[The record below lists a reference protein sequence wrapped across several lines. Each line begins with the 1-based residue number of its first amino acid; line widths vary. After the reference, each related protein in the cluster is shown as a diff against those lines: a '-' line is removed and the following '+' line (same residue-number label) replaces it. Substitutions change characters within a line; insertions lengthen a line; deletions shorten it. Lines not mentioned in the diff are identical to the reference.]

1 MKFEIEPIRG
11 TKIGDRL
18 ILLIM
23 VFRISIN
30 SLGHKIRNDEEL
42 VLNVKL
48 NC

>member
-1 MKFEIEPIRG
+1 
-11 TKIGDRL
+11 
-18 ILLIM
+18 M

-48 NC
+48 NLLRPPSGKAMVKFSAL